1 MKRLILSAAFA
12 ALTVVNP
19 AFATDI
25 INMSDS
31 ERDVF
36 RAEVR
41 AYLMEN
47 PEVLLEAISVLEDR
61 QATDEAS
68 NDTALLL
75 ENADEIYNDGVSYV
89 GGNPDGDITI
99 VEFSDY
105 RCPYCKRAH
114 PEVAKL
120 VASDGNIRLIYK
132 EFPILGPDSLTTANF
147 AMATLMVSGPEA
159 YERISTALME
169 LRGTPSNKALIKIAN
184 EHDLDT
190 DAVMAKMESR
200 EVTQAIQANRALGQR
215 LKISGTP
222 TFIMGNQLV
231 RGYLPLKNMRAI
243 VEDIRN
249 E

>member
-1 MKRLILSAAFA
+1 MKRLFLAASLA

-19 AFATDI
+19 AYATDI
-25 INMSDS
+25 ITMSDT

-47 PEVLLEAISVLEDR
+47 PEVLLEAIAVLEDR
-61 QATDEAS
+61 QANEEAS
-68 NDTALLL
+68 NDTTLLL
-75 ENADEIYNDGVSYV
+75 ENAGEIYEDGFSYV

-114 PEVAKL
+114 PEVEEL
-120 VASDGNIRLIYK
+120 VAADGNIRLIYK
-132 EFPILGPDSLTTANF
+132 EFPILGPESLTTAKF

-159 YERISTALME
+159 YEKVSSGLMD
-169 LRGTPSNKALIKIAN
+169 LRGAPSSDALIKLAKAN
-184 EHDLDT
+184 NLDV
-190 DAVMAKMESR
+190 DAVMGKMDSP
-200 EVTQAIQANRALGQR
+200 EVMQAIQANRALGQR

-222 TFIMGNQLV
+222 TFIMGEQII

-243 VEDIRN
+243 VAEARK